1 MENDSFWTNYFVKN
15 DQFAHAIAYVDD
27 NNFHLV
33 PKIVPSCWSLCVL
46 GIREDLG

>member
-1 MENDSFWTNYFVKN
+1 MESDSFWTNFFAKN
-15 DQFAHAIAYVDD
+15 DQFAHAIAYVDY

-33 PKIVPSCWSLCVL
+33 PNIVPSWSLCVL